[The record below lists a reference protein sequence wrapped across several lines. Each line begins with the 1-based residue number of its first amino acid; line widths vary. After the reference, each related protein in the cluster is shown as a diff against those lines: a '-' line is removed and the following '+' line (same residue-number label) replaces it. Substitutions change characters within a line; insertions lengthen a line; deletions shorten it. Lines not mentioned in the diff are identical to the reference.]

1 MGHAVGDHDDAVGR
15 DGLGPRGGN
24 LAVQQARVHAH
35 VRDLDVTVA
44 QDRALGDGALAG
56 DGSGCDGLSG
66 GDALRLGDDT
76 ALGLGE
82 NLLGD
87 VGRGLCAH
95 AGAVGG
101 DEHGQVQ
108 SGDRHPVLVTLLV
121 QQQGDLV
128 PGRAALQVDQEQDLV
143 LVAEATYGLE
153 ELSPEVIRPHLGHK
167 RHGDDVVLLAKNHL
181 AGHLDALGERAMTG

>member
-1 MGHAVGDHDDAVGR
+1 MWPS
-15 DGLGPRGGN
+15 PR
-24 LAVQQARVHAH
+24 
-35 VRDLDVTVA
+35 TC
-44 QDRALGDGALAG
+44 LGDGPLTG
-56 DGSGCDGLSG
+56 DGSGCGSGCG
-66 GDALRLGDDT
+66 GDALRLGDDAT
-76 ALGLGE
+76 LGLGE

-87 VGRGLCAH
+87 VGRGLSAH

-101 DEHGQVQ
+101 DEHGQVEAC
-108 SGDRHPVLVTLLV
+108 DRHPVLVTLLV

-167 RHGDDVVLLAKNHL
+167 RHGDDVVLLAKDHL